1 MKPILFP
8 ATATSFTSKGLGTI
22 TDAISCYVTEA
33 RNGIFDLEMQIP
45 VDSKRYKDIA
55 LDKIILAKPNPYD
68 NPQPFRIHKITRPI
82 HGIVTILANH
92 LSYDLKGMPV
102 NAFTATSCSDAV
114 SKLKSS
120 SLITCPF
127 TFTTNIVSS
136 TIMTVARPYTI
147 RDLMGGVEGSLID
160 TYGGEYKFD
169 KYSVQLLSSRGQNR
183 GVKIKYGI
191 NLIDLT
197 QEENCSSVYS
207 GVLPYYASEKGIVVG
222 DVQRASGTYP
232 VDRILPLDLTQYF
245 TRDYDEADTLP
256 TVAQLNTRGAAYV
269 LSNSIGVPKVSLSLS
284 FAQLPRK
291 DVYLCDTVTV
301 EFEKMGIETTAKVIE
316 TIYDVLEG
324 RYRSVKIG
332 DPRAN
337 IVNSIADEA
346 AARQASGVRMQ
357 SYLEK
362 SDSAIRAKVS
372 KIGGSNNS
380 FGWEMNDTSHTWYA
394 NEEEVMKANSSGLEI
409 KGKVTAKS
417 GYIGNGSSGF
427 TIGNTAIYNGLSSL
441 TGNTNGI
448 YLGTDGMA
456 LGGGKFKVTA
466 AGALKATDADITG
479 KITSSSGEIGGFT
492 IGNSSLYNGMESLTD
507 TQHNGV
513 YVGTNGIALGKG
525 AFKVTSAGAVT
536 ASNLELKGGSIKLG
550 GTENNPVFHVTS
562 AGAVTASNLTLTGG
576 SITIKDDNNNVIF
589 SASRSGVMVNGN
601 GTFTGNVYAKNIQY
615 STSDSSIGTF
625 SGAGITDL
633 SILAAKLQNDT
644 LTTAQMASGIRTSLG
659 YANFSNAVFNNT
671 DTAAHISCSLL
682 TVRGGPVIVSGRVSA
697 SYLVGVHKV
706 LSGDNEYDMSIHT
719 HQISESNGVVTI
731 GAADWTGGTHS
742 FNIADTEF
750 YQNAVSA
757 VTVKS
762 YGFEQD
768 DNEETDYTKL
778 YVVLGLNGTTTNTV
792 GNLDIS
798 GSYNA
803 GEANAQPR
811 AIVRRTN
818 LATGTAMP
826 DTWDS
831 SANKGYIYL
840 RATTRDNAIYYDANI
855 EVDTNSAIY
864 QAGENATTITAI
876 TRGYP
881 DGESS
886 YPYYDSQTLGK
897 IIEFKVTATMSNGQ
911 GSSQVLTVPADA
923 AYNAGHTAGV
933 ASVTATA
940 PTLDTSWA
948 TSSTGYIYRSAQKNY
963 EVRVKSNA
971 SNGDS
976 LSGSVIVSGAAAYD
990 AGAQTAYVSAI
1001 TTGVAGSPSWSSE
1014 DSVYYANVSVTA
1026 TAQGT
1031 KADGTYYTA
1040 DRTITKAVDVTA
1052 VYEAGQTSGAANVTL
1067 TLTDS
1072 QTGFNSTTHKK
1083 TVTVDAVVANASGTS
1098 VRTGS
1103 KDVEVDATSV
1113 YNSGQNAG
1121 AQTAYVSSITGGT
1134 AGAPSWNSEDQVWY
1148 STAPITATARGTK
1161 ADGTY
1166 YTDSRTANTS
1176 VDVTAAY
1183 NAGKTAG
1190 QSEGSA
1196 AVTISSIALNTAWA
1210 TSNTGYVYQT
1220 ANNRYAV
1227 NVKAIASNENYS
1239 TQTIYVPASE
1249 AYNAGE
1255 AAGEV
1260 TGAASVTI
1268 SAITR
1273 TYPDGES
1280 SYPYYDSPTLG
1291 KVIELKVQASMSNGQ
1306 GGSQILTVPA
1316 DSAYNAGFT
1325 AGSGSGSGSV
1335 TISSVGR
1342 DTSQNTT
1349 YDSSTKLYTIPVIA
1363 AASNGA
1369 TGTGTIQ
1376 QSGAAAY
1383 NAGVSDAEAGVTLDV
1398 TASQGEW
1405 NSSTHKKTV
1414 TVVINAKNSGDTT
1427 IETSTQLVQVDAT
1440 SVYEAGE
1447 TAGAAGVSCSTIGL
1461 DTGWSTSNTGYSY
1474 QSSNNRYAVRA
1485 KATLSNGVTY
1495 SATLYVPDT
1504 DAYNAGYTA
1513 GQTAGAASVSV
1524 TAMQYY
1530 TLSGEDTVSY
1540 DSTNN
1545 TLSASVQATL
1555 SNGNTSGSVRTVT
1568 IPADLAYNAGAQ
1580 SIVVS
1585 TIGLNTAWE
1594 TSSTGYIYETANN
1607 RFAARVKATLNNG
1620 RAWSST
1626 IYIPAADA
1634 YNAGYQAGGGGTSV
1648 SVSTIAL
1655 NTSWD
1660 QSDTGYLYQ
1669 SIYNR
1674 YAVNVRVVLSNSNA
1688 YTGTVYVSASDAYNT
1703 AYSRGETAGA
1713 NGVSVSSMTGLTTSS
1728 LSDTYDQ
1735 SIGLSSSSLYTSGST
1750 QYGRVKVTLSNGV
1763 ERILRISMP
1772 SGGSSS
1778 GSITISNKATSSSVN
1793 PYYGTL
1799 PYYAWVNNRHYVQVE
1814 AVATGTATRTQYID
1828 INDIVNYA
1836 YQLGGGG
1843 GSSGGGSNSVSLYC
1857 YSRTENSA
1865 GLVTCDFS
1873 ISSYNG
1879 LFWQQGYYYTF
1890 YYN

>member
-8 ATATSFTSKGLGTI
+8 ATATSFTSKGLGSI

-183 GVKIKYGI
+183 GVKIKYDI

-269 LSNSIGVPKVSLSLS
+269 LANSIGVPKVSLSLS

-346 AARQASGVRMQ
+346 SARQASGVRMQ

-372 KIGGSNNS
+372 KIGGSNTS
-380 FGWEMNDTSHTWYA
+380 FGWEMNDTSHAWYA
-394 NEEEVMKANSSGLEI
+394 NEEEVMKANASGLEI

-448 YLGTDGMA
+448 YLGTDGIA

-466 AGALKATDADITG
+466 AGALNATDADITG
-479 KITSSSGEIGGFT
+479 KITSRSGEIGGFT

-550 GTENNPVFHVTS
+550 GTDANPVFHVTS
-562 AGAVTASNLTLTGG
+562 QGAVTASNMSINGG
-576 SITIKDDNNNVIF
+576 SITIRDDNNNVIF

-615 STSDSSIGTF
+615 SASNSNIGTF
-625 SGAGITDL
+625 SGQGITDL
-633 SILAAKLQNDT
+633 SILAGKLQNET
-644 LTTAQMASGIRTSLG
+644 LTTAQMASGVRSSLG
-659 YANFSNAVFNNT
+659 YANFSHDVFNNA
-671 DTAAHISCSLL
+671 DTAPHISCSLL

-731 GAADWTGGTHS
+731 GAADWTGGSHS
-742 FNIADTEF
+742 FNIADTQF
-750 YQNAVSA
+750 FQDAVSA

-768 DNEETDYTKL
+768 EDQETDYTKL
-778 YVVLGLNGTTTNTV
+778 YIVLGLNGETTNTV
-792 GNLDIS
+792 GNIDIS

-803 GEANAQPR
+803 GIAKAQPR
-811 AIVRRTN
+811 SIVRRTN
-818 LATGTAMP
+818 LATGQPMP
-826 DTWDS
+826 DTWNS
-831 SANKGYIYL
+831 STNKGYVYL
-840 RATTRDNAIYYDANI
+840 RATTRDDGIYYDANI

-864 QAGENATTITAI
+864 QAGGNAVTITAI

-923 AYNAGHTAGV
+923 AYNAGQTAGV

-940 PTLDTSWA
+940 PTLDTSWV

-990 AGAQTAYVSAI
+990 AGAQTAYVS
-1001 TTGVAGSPSWSSE
+1001 
-1014 DSVYYANVSVTA
+1014 
-1026 TAQGT
+1026 
-1031 KADGTYYTA
+1031 
-1040 DRTITKAVDVTA
+1040 
-1052 VYEAGQTSGAANVTL
+1052 
-1067 TLTDS
+1067 
-1072 QTGFNSTTHKK
+1072 
-1083 TVTVDAVVANASGTS
+1083 
-1098 VRTGS
+1098 
-1103 KDVEVDATSV
+1103 
-1113 YNSGQNAG
+1113 
-1121 AQTAYVSSITGGT
+1121 SITGGT
-1134 AGAPSWNSEDQVWY
+1134 AGTPSWSSEDQVWY
-1148 STAPITATARGTK
+1148 STVPITATARGTK

-1196 AVTISSIALNTAWA
+1196 AVTISSIALNTSWA

-1227 NVKAIASNENYS
+1227 NVKAIASNNNYS
-1239 TQTIYVPASE
+1239 TQTIYVPASD

-1427 IETSTQLVQVDAT
+1427 IETSTQLIQVDAT
-1440 SVYEAGE
+1440 SEYEAGE

-1513 GQTAGAASVSV
+1513 GQ
-1524 TAMQYY
+1524 
-1530 TLSGEDTVSY
+1530 
-1540 DSTNN
+1540 
-1545 TLSASVQATL
+1545 
-1555 SNGNTSGSVRTVT
+1555 
-1568 IPADLAYNAGAQ
+1568 
-1580 SIVVS
+1580 
-1585 TIGLNTAWE
+1585 
-1594 TSSTGYIYETANN
+1594 
-1607 RFAARVKATLNNG
+1607 
-1620 RAWSST
+1620 
-1626 IYIPAADA
+1626 
-1634 YNAGYQAGGGGTSV
+1634 
-1648 SVSTIAL
+1648 
-1655 NTSWD
+1655 
-1660 QSDTGYLYQ
+1660 
-1669 SIYNR
+1669 
-1674 YAVNVRVVLSNSNA
+1674 
-1688 YTGTVYVSASDAYNT
+1688 
-1703 AYSRGETAGA
+1703 TAGA

-1843 GSSGGGSNSVSLYC
+1843 GSSVTVRSVKATSNKTYDSNMDMYYVMVRVTYSDGS
-1857 YSRTENSA
+1857 
-1865 GLVTCDFS
+1865 
-1873 ISSYNG
+1873 
-1879 LFWQQGYYYTF
+1879 WQNFQAWYD
-1890 YYN
+1890 

>member
-8 ATATSFTSKGLGTI
+8 ATATSFTTKGLGTI

-82 HGIVTILANH
+82 HGVVTILANH

-169 KYSVQLLSSRGQNR
+169 KYSVQLLSARGQNR

-197 QEENCSSVYS
+197 QEEKCSDVYS

-256 TVAQLNTRGAAYV
+256 TVSQLNTRGAAYV
-269 LSNSIGVPKVSLSLS
+269 LSNSIGVPKVDLSLS

-291 DVYLCDTVTV
+291 EVRLCDTVAV
-301 EFEKMGIETTAKVIE
+301 LFEKMGIETTAKVIE
-316 TIYDVLEG
+316 TIYDVLSE
-324 RYRSVKIG
+324 RYKSVKIG

-346 AARQASGVRMQ
+346 SARQASGVHMQ

-362 SDSAIRAKVS
+362 SDSEIRAKVS
-372 KIGGSNNS
+372 KIGGSNTS
-380 FGWEMNDTSHTWYA
+380 FGWAMNDTSHTWYA

-441 TGNTNGI
+441 AGNTNGI
-448 YLGTDGMA
+448 YLGTDGIA

-615 STSDSSIGTF
+615 STSDSNIGTF

-706 LSGDNEYDMSIHT
+706 LSGDDEYDMSIHT

-742 FNIADTEF
+742 FNIADTQF
-750 YQNAVSA
+750 FQDSVSA

-840 RATTRDNAIYYDANI
+840 RATTRDSAIYYDANI

-864 QAGENATTITAI
+864 QAGGNAVTITAI

-1014 DSVYYANVSVTA
+1014 DNVYYANVSVTA

-1083 TVTVDAVVANASGTS
+1083 TVTVDAVVANASGTT

-1121 AQTAYVSSITGGT
+1121 AQTAYFSAASAGTAGTPSWNAEDQVYYANVSITGTARGTKADGSYYTDSRSITCAVDVTAVYEAGQTSGAANVTLTLTDSQSGFDSTTHKKNVTVNAVVANAGGTTVQTDSKVVEVDATSVYNAGVTSGAQTAYVSSITGGT

-1148 STAPITATARGTK
+1148 ATVPVSATARGTY

-1166 YTDSRTANTS
+1166 YTNPRTGNTS
-1176 VDVTAAY
+1176 VDVTAVY

-1190 QSEGSA
+1190 QGEGASG
-1196 AVTISSIALNTAWA
+1196 VTA
-1210 TSNTGYVYQT
+1210 T
-1220 ANNRYAV
+1220 
-1227 NVKAIASNENYS
+1227 
-1239 TQTIYVPASE
+1239 
-1249 AYNAGE
+1249 
-1255 AAGEV
+1255 V
-1260 TGAASVTI
+1260 T
-1268 SAITR
+1268 
-1273 TYPDGES
+1273 
-1280 SYPYYDSPTLG
+1280 
-1291 KVIELKVQASMSNGQ
+1291 M
-1306 GGSQILTVPA
+1306 
-1316 DSAYNAGFT
+1316 
-1325 AGSGSGSGSV
+1325 
-1335 TISSVGR
+1335 
-1342 DTSQNTT
+1342 
-1349 YDSSTKLYTIPVIA
+1349 
-1363 AASNGA
+1363 
-1369 TGTGTIQ
+1369 
-1376 QSGAAAY
+1376 SGAQVPSVAD
-1383 NAGVSDAEAGVTLDV
+1383 NATI
-1398 TASQGEW
+1398 TA
-1405 NSSTHKKTV
+1405 T
-1414 TVVINAKNSGDTT
+1414 
-1427 IETSTQLVQVDAT
+1427 
-1440 SVYEAGE
+1440 
-1447 TAGAAGVSCSTIGL
+1447 
-1461 DTGWSTSNTGYSY
+1461 
-1474 QSSNNRYAVRA
+1474 
-1485 KATLSNGVTY
+1485 ATLSN
-1495 SATLYVPDT
+1495 S
-1504 DAYNAGYTA
+1504 NTA
-1513 GQTAGAASVSV
+1513 SGSYAIYIETAA
-1524 TAMQYY
+1524 
-1530 TLSGEDTVSY
+1530 
-1540 DSTNN
+1540 
-1545 TLSASVQATL
+1545 
-1555 SNGNTSGSVRTVT
+1555 NTSSAVTMQVAHGSGSSKVVLAQKTVTPVHPTVT
-1568 IPADLAYNAGAQ
+1568 ITAAGMP
-1580 SIVVS
+1580 
-1585 TIGLNTAWE
+1585 
-1594 TSSTGYIYETANN
+1594 SS
-1607 RFAARVKATLNNG
+1607 
-1620 RAWSST
+1620 SS
-1626 IYIPAADA
+1626 
-1634 YNAGYQAGGGGTSV
+1634 
-1648 SVSTIAL
+1648 
-1655 NTSWD
+1655 
-1660 QSDTGYLYQ
+1660 SD
-1669 SIYNR
+1669 S
-1674 YAVNVRVVLSNSNA
+1674 
-1688 YTGTVYVSASDAYNT
+1688 
-1703 AYSRGETAGA
+1703 
-1713 NGVSVSSMTGLTTSS
+1713 
-1728 LSDTYDQ
+1728 YDQ
-1735 SIGLSSSSLYTSGST
+1735 SIGFGASSLYTVSGT
-1750 QYGRVKVTLSNGV
+1750 QYGRIQINAGGV
-1763 ERILRISMP
+1763 QRIVRVGMP
-1772 SGGSSS
+1772 AGSGGSVSSVTISRDHDPRTS
-1778 GSITISNKATSSSVN
+1778 GSTINDWMQDWDLSDPNGNVLITVKSNVFSGSTSLGTFEGSVCVNDIVNFFADHQGTVLATDASNYEDYDTNLSFYIQNYLYTNGNYRYARIQLKNEYGHDLSIVRVQLGTSGVSGTITIDRQATSSSVN

-1799 PYYAWVNNRHYVQVE
+1799 PYYAYISSKHYVYVK
-1814 AVATGTATRTQYID
+1814 ATCDGAPDRSQYID

-1836 YQLGGGG
+1836 YALGQQSGS
-1843 GSSGGGSNSVSLYC
+1843 GSSVTVRSVKATSNKTYDSNMDMYYVMVRVTYSDGS
-1857 YSRTENSA
+1857 
-1865 GLVTCDFS
+1865 
-1873 ISSYNG
+1873 
-1879 LFWQQGYYYTF
+1879 WQNFQAWYD
-1890 YYN
+1890 